1 MIGIGTIVNAL
12 AIIAGAVVGMLIKS
26 GLPKR
31 FKDLIMQAIGLAVI
45 IIGLSGT
52 LQGIFFLDD
61 QGQLGSSHIMLMIFS
76 LVVGGLLGELL
87 EIEKKLEQMGSWVQH
102 KLAAKEGNFAQG
114 FITASL
120 MYCVGAMAIV
130 GALQDGLS
138 ANPTIL
144 FSKSVL
150 DGVTA
155 VIFAAS
161 MGLGV
166 AFSAA
171 PVVLYQGGITLLAG
185 LLRPLLTEAVISQ
198 MSLVGSVL
206 IMAIGFNILEI
217 KRMRVG
223 NLLPAVFIPLLYY
236 VITLVIQTFAP

>member
-1 MIGIGTIVNAL
+1 
-12 AIIAGAVVGMLIKS
+12 
-26 GLPKR
+26 
-31 FKDLIMQAIGLAVI
+31 
-45 IIGLSGT
+45 
-52 LQGIFFLDD
+52 
-61 QGQLGSSHIMLMIFS
+61 
-76 LVVGGLLGELL
+76 
-87 EIEKKLEQMGSWVQH
+87 
-102 KLAAKEGNFAQG
+102 
-114 FITASL
+114 

>member
-12 AIIAGAVVGMLIKS
+12 AIIAGAAVGMLIKS

-61 QGQLGSSHIMLMIFS
+61 QGRLGSNHIMLMIFS
-76 LVVGGLLGELL
+76 LVIGGILGELL
-87 EIEKKLEQMGSWVQH
+87 DIEGKLEQVGNWFQH

-130 GALQDGLS
+130 GALRDGLS
-138 ANPTIL
+138 ANPIIL
-144 FSKSVL
+144 FSKSIL

-171 PVVLYQGGITLLAG
+171 PVFIYQGGITLLAG
-185 LLRPLLTEAVISQ
+185 VLRPLLTEALISQ

-206 IMAIGFNILEI
+206 IMAIGLNILEI
-217 KRMRVG
+217 KKIRVC

-236 VITLVIQTFAP
+236 MITLLI

>member
-12 AIIAGAVVGMLIKS
+12 AIMVGAVTGMIIKS

-31 FKDLIMQAIGLAVI
+31 VKDLIMQAIGLAVI

-61 QGQLGSSHIMLMIFS
+61 QGRLGSDHIMLMILS
-76 LVVGGLLGELL
+76 LVIGGILGELVN
-87 EIEKKLEQMGSWVQH
+87 IENKLERIGDWCQH
-102 KLAAKEGNFAQG
+102 KLAAKEGDFARG

-130 GALQDGLS
+130 GAFEDGLS
-138 ANPTIL
+138 ADPTIL
-144 FSKSVL
+144 FSKSIL

-161 MGLGV
+161 MGVGV
-166 AFSAA
+166 AFSAV
-171 PVVLYQGGITLLAG
+171 PVALYQGGITLLAG
-185 LLRPLLTEAVISQ
+185 VLKPLLTEMVIDQIS
-198 MSLVGSVL
+198 MVGSVL
-206 IMAIGFNILEI
+206 IMAIGLNILEI
-217 KRMRVG
+217 KRFRVG

-236 VITLVIQTFAP
+236 FITLVI

>member
-12 AIIAGAVVGMLIKS
+12 AIMVGAVTGMIIKS

-31 FKDLIMQAIGLAVI
+31 VKDLIMQAIGLAVI

-61 QGQLGSSHIMLMIFS
+61 QGRLGSDHTMLMILS
-76 LVVGGLLGELL
+76 LVIGGILGELVN
-87 EIEKKLEQMGSWVQH
+87 IENKLERIGDWCQH
-102 KLAAKEGNFAQG
+102 KLAAKEGDFARG

-130 GALQDGLS
+130 GAFEDGLS
-138 ANPTIL
+138 ADPTIL
-144 FSKSVL
+144 FSKSIL

-161 MGLGV
+161 MGVGV
-166 AFSAA
+166 AFSAV
-171 PVVLYQGGITLLAG
+171 PVALYQGGITLLAG
-185 LLRPLLTEAVISQ
+185 VLKPLLTEMVIDQ
-198 MSLVGSVL
+198 ISLVGSVL
-206 IMAIGFNILEI
+206 IMAIGLNILEI
-217 KRMRVG
+217 KRFRVG

-236 VITLVIQTFAP
+236 FITLVI

>member
-130 GALQDGLS
+130 GRYRMDS
-138 ANPTIL
+138 PPIL
-144 FSKSVL
+144 PSFS
-150 DGVTA
+150 
-155 VIFAAS
+155 
-161 MGLGV
+161 
-166 AFSAA
+166 
-171 PVVLYQGGITLLAG
+171 P
-185 LLRPLLTEAVISQ
+185 
-198 MSLVGSVL
+198 SLFWTG
-206 IMAIGFNILEI
+206 
-217 KRMRVG
+217 
-223 NLLPAVFIPLLYY
+223 
-236 VITLVIQTFAP
+236 

>member
-130 GALQDGLS
+130 GALQDGLT

>member
-12 AIIAGAVVGMLIKS
+12 AIIVGAVTGMIIKS

-31 FKDLIMQAIGLAVI
+31 VKDLIMQAIGLAVI

-61 QGQLGSSHIMLMIFS
+61 QGRLGSDHIMLMILS
-76 LVVGGLLGELL
+76 LVIGGILGELIN
-87 EIEKKLEQMGSWVQH
+87 IEDKLERIGNWFQH
-102 KLAAKEGNFAQG
+102 KLAAKEGDFAKG

-130 GALQDGLS
+130 GAFEDGLS
-138 ANPTIL
+138 ADPTIL
-144 FSKSVL
+144 FSKSIL

-161 MGLGV
+161 MGVGV
-166 AFSAA
+166 AFSAV
-171 PVVLYQGGITLLAG
+171 PVFLYQGGITLLAG
-185 LLRPLLTEAVISQ
+185 VLRPLLTETVINQ
-198 MSLVGSVL
+198 ISLVGSVL
-206 IMAIGFNILEI
+206 IMAIGLNILEI
-217 KRMRVG
+217 KRFRVG

-236 VITLVIQTFAP
+236 FITLVI

>member
-61 QGQLGSSHIMLMIFS
+61 QGRLGSSHIMLMIFS
-76 LVVGGLLGELL
+76 LVIGGLLGELL
-87 EIEKKLEQMGSWVQH
+87 EIEKNLEQAGNWLQQ

-120 MYCVGAMAIV
+120 IYCVGAMAIV

-144 FSKSVL
+144 FSKSIL

-155 VIFAAS
+155 VIFATS

-166 AFSAA
+166 AFSAV

-185 LLRPLLTEAVISQ
+185 VLRPYLTEAVISQ

-206 IMAIGFNILEI
+206 IMAIGLNILEI
-217 KRMRVG
+217 KKVRVG

-236 VITLVIQTFAP
+236 VITLLIQTFAP

>member
-12 AIIAGAVVGMLIKS
+12 AIIVGAVTGMIIKS

-31 FKDLIMQAIGLAVI
+31 VKDLIMQAIGLAVI

-61 QGQLGSSHIMLMIFS
+61 QGRLGSDHIMLMILS
-76 LVVGGLLGELL
+76 LVIGGILGELIN
-87 EIEKKLEQMGSWVQH
+87 IEDKLERIGNWFQH
-102 KLAAKEGNFAQG
+102 KLAAKEGDFAQG

-130 GALQDGLS
+130 GAFEDGLS
-138 ANPTIL
+138 ADPTIL
-144 FSKSVL
+144 FSKSIL

-161 MGLGV
+161 MGVGV
-166 AFSAA
+166 AFSAV
-171 PVVLYQGGITLLAG
+171 PVFLYQGGITLLAG
-185 LLRPLLTEAVISQ
+185 VLRPLLTETVINQ
-198 MSLVGSVL
+198 ISLVGSVL
-206 IMAIGFNILEI
+206 IMAIGLNILEI
-217 KRMRVG
+217 KRFRVG

-236 VITLVIQTFAP
+236 FITLVI